1 MSEPKRILVAP
12 LDWGLGHATR
22 CVPLIRRFRD
32 EGHVVFLAASG
43 HSEKFLHQEFP
54 DLTIIPK
61 KGYGI
66 QYSLKTSMT
75 LMMLFQSLKILMNIF
90 REHQWLKKIIQQHKI
105 DEVVSDNCYGL
116 WNKNVHSIFIT
127 HQLMIKCPAGLK
139 WMEPLLHRIVIW
151 FVSRYNECWIPDVE
165 GEDNLSGDLSHRYP
179 VPGNAKFIGWCSR
192 FALQENKL
200 TTENEYDLCILI
212 SGPEPN
218 RSAFELESIEALKTF
233 RGNAIL
239 ILGKPGNE
247 ILPELKENVRVFNH
261 LDTNE
266 LRSVIINSKKIICRS
281 GYSTIMDLR
290 TINKGALLI
299 PTPGQTEQEYLA
311 EYLDGKN
318 GFEMLKKTETLSE
331 KIQEYSNEI
340 PFSNEMPEDVLIS
353 AY

>member
-90 REHQWLKKIIQQHKI
+90 REYQWLKKIIQQYKI

-116 WNKNVHSIFIT
+116 WNKNIHSIFMT

-139 WMEPLLHRIVIW
+139 WMEPLLHRIVIR
-151 FVSRYNECWIPDVE
+151 FASRYDECWIPDVE
-165 GEDNLSGDLSHRYP
+165 REDNLSGDLSHLYP

-212 SGPEPN
+212 SGPEPH
-218 RSAFELESIEALKTF
+218 RSVFESESIEALKTF